1 MPCEL
6 LIAAVSARTGRRM
19 RRHPR
24 PCLNRR
30 ASTLPSTGVKHRDRA
45 HTREQEPLMAIAIFK
60 ADPSKLLV
68 TLAAF
73 VVVVAGMRA
82 SADLIVPF
90 LLALFVAIISAPA
103 LDRLER
109 WGLPRAV
116 AMIVVLVAVIV
127 AGIAITGLFGSSLR
141 QFTVNL
147 PEYTERLNGYMETV
161 EGWLNDLGVPFDA
174 RNLSGIIDAS
184 KVMRLAA
191 DIFNS
196 FGHVLTRAFLIFL
209 TVVFILLEA
218 ASFTVK
224 LRAIA
229 ADAEDTLEHLGNV
242 AESIKR
248 YLAIKTLT
256 SLATGLVI
264 GVSLHLIGV
273 ENAVLWALLAFML
286 NYVPNIGSIIAAV
299 PAVLF
304 ALVQLGVGGALA
316 TAAIFLAVNV
326 IIGSVLEPRFMGR
339 GLGLSTL
346 VVFVSLV
353 FWGWVLGPVGMFL
366 SVPLTMTAKI
376 ALGANEK
383 TRWIAVLLGS
393 AQGLPREAPAQSDSP
408 ADEIQS

>member
-1 MPCEL
+1 
-6 LIAAVSARTGRRM
+6 
-19 RRHPR
+19 
-24 PCLNRR
+24 
-30 ASTLPSTGVKHRDRA
+30 
-45 HTREQEPLMAIAIFK
+45 MAIAIFK
-60 ADPSKLLV
+60 ADPSRLLV

-82 SADLIVPF
+82 ASDLIVPF

-109 WGLPRAV
+109 WGLSRAV
-116 AMIVVLVAVIV
+116 AMIVVLVAVVVIGT
-127 AGIAITGLFGSSLR
+127 ALTGLVGTSLR
-141 QFTVNL
+141 QFTANL
-147 PEYTERLNGYMETV
+147 PEYTERLNGYAQAV
-161 EGWLNDLGVPFDA
+161 QGWLNDFGVPFDA
-174 RNLSGIIDAS
+174 RNLSGAMDAG
-184 KVMRLAA
+184 KVMSLAA
-191 DIFNS
+191 DVFNS
-196 FGHVLTRAFLIFL
+196 FGNVLTKAFLIFL

-224 LRAIA
+224 LRAVA

-242 AESIKR
+242 ADSVKR

-273 ENAVLWALLAFML
+273 ENAVLWGLLAFML

-304 ALVQLGVGGALA
+304 ALVQLGVGGAIGS
-316 TAAIFLAVNV
+316 AAVFLVVNV
-326 IIGSVLEPRFMGR
+326 VIGSVLEPRFMGR
-339 GLGLSTL
+339 GLGLSAL
-346 VVFVSLV
+346 VVFASLV

-383 TRWIAVLLGS
+383 TRWISVLLGS
-393 AQGLPREAPAQSDSP
+393 AQGVSREAAVASES
-408 ADEIQS
+408 AEDEIQS